1 MNNNSN
7 AGQVPAFH
15 TTASFAANSPPY
27 SPQQTVY
34 APEKQYDQQ
43 ALQQQQQQQ
52 GFVGQQPGAPF
63 ATGQQPGV
71 PFATGQQ
78 PQAYP
83 MNPNPAMNPGAHPH
97 VVVVQQ
103 SPIPMQYIPQPMY
116 GQQFPSSIPP
126 GGFSSAP
133 GLIVCPRCGVRG
145 LTRTTPVSG
154 STTHLWAAFLC
165 FFFCLGC
172 IPYLLNDLKD
182 VEHHCCSC
190 GAHVGTWRR

>member
-1 MNNNSN
+1 
-7 AGQVPAFH
+7 
-15 TTASFAANSPPY
+15 
-27 SPQQTVY
+27 
-34 APEKQYDQQ
+34 
-43 ALQQQQQQQ
+43 
-52 GFVGQQPGAPF
+52 
-63 ATGQQPGV
+63 
-71 PFATGQQ
+71 
-78 PQAYP
+78 

-154 STTHLWAAFLC
+154 STTHFYERFVAPTTTI
-165 FFFCLGC
+165 GC
-172 IPYLLNDLKD
+172 HGPAPRRLVNDPKTLLRLIEYLEAPQHHLKMKNHGD
-182 VEHHCCSC
+182 P
-190 GAHVGTWRR
+190 